1 MPSCGTNNATLHNL
15 TLSATMG
22 IVIVFDE
29 RRELKG
35 KEQERMKNKED
46 RKG

>member
-1 MPSCGTNNATLHNL
+1 
-15 TLSATMG
+15 
-22 IVIVFDE
+22 VFDE
-29 RRELKG
+29 NLGILYPQGNEQRMEIKG